1 MTGIIIN
8 EAEILQEFPAD
19 YTILDIETTGLSP
32 YKCEIIELSA
42 IKVRNDCIVD
52 KFSSLVKPDQSIN
65 SFITGLTGITN
76 DMVESAPDITAVLP
90 EFMKFIENDCVLG
103 HNVSFDIRFIAANLK
118 KHFSGEFK
126 NSRLDTMY
134 LSKRYCTLPNHKLES
149 LANHYNVN
157 TKGHHRAMN
166 DCMMTFE
173 VYKNIKNDVI
183 NSANEVV

>member
-1 MTGIIIN
+1 MTGIIKN

-52 KFSSLVKPDQSIN
+52 KFSSLVKPDRSIN

-90 EFMKFIENDCVLG
+90 EFMKFIE
-103 HNVSFDIRFIAANLK
+103 
-118 KHFSGEFK
+118 
-126 NSRLDTMY
+126 
-134 LSKRYCTLPNHKLES
+134 
-149 LANHYNVN
+149 
-157 TKGHHRAMN
+157 
-166 DCMMTFE
+166 
-173 VYKNIKNDVI
+173 
-183 NSANEVV
+183 